1 MRLANI
7 NGRLALRAGDGFIDV
22 ASASGGRFGP
32 DPQSVYPRW
41 PEFSAWARDEAQ
53 VQDGLEVTEPSSDAV
68 WGPPVPSPRQI
79 FAIGLN
85 YRDHARE
92 SGIDV
97 PEEPPSSPS
106 SRPR

>member
-22 ASASGGRFGP
+22 ASASSGRFGP
-32 DPQSVYPRW
+32 DPQSVYASW
-41 PEFSAWARDEAQ
+41 PEFSAWAQDEAQ
-53 VQDGLEVTEPSSDAV
+53 VQDGLEITEPGSDAV